1 MGEISVTRFDE
12 ILPLGQTFKNPR
24 QTIEGLFCVWQN
36 IKPSLAIVIKFGQ
49 I

>member
-24 QTIEGLFCVWQN
+24 QTIEGLFCVWQLLSN
-36 IKPSLAIVIKFGQ
+36 LGKFELSCE
-49 I
+49 